1 MKAKKLSALMLVL
14 MVAFILCSCQKEE
27 KIVAYINYAEELEE
41 SRPDVYSIAAA
52 DKYLAEQGYSQ
63 EFLESAGGVTKIYL
77 CGAGAVFEAQSELSA
92 EVAGVSARLTV
103 SDVPTEDEN
112 ISVKIFTLN
121 WSWSGERTEEECVSF
136 AWDNDVY
143 WDYNEFS
150 ALSGGSLFE
159 IHGSGTLDMAET
171 PLPAG
176 GMPVLPERASG
187 TIFRSTSISSL
198 TDGYDDMR
206 QFVEGSGHHPVSG
219 DARIGYTFTVNKN
232 WMFGKWFPQESGGE
246 GYGVYAMDADNG
258 RGSYSATL
266 VRFINGE
273 DINYGAEHV
282 AEASYSHGNGGEPVT
297 VRCKFND

>member
-63 EFLESAGGVTKIYL
+63 EFLESAG
-77 CGAGAVFEAQSELSA
+77 
-92 EVAGVSARLTV
+92 
-103 SDVPTEDEN
+103 
-112 ISVKIFTLN
+112 
-121 WSWSGERTEEECVSF
+121 
-136 AWDNDVY
+136 
-143 WDYNEFS
+143 
-150 ALSGGSLFE
+150 
-159 IHGSGTLDMAET
+159 
-171 PLPAG
+171 
-176 GMPVLPERASG
+176 G